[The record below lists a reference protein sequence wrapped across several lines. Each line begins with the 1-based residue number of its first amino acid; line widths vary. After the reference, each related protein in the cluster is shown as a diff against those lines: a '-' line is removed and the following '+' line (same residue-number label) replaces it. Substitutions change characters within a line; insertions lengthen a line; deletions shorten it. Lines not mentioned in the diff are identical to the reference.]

1 MESNFPTGYIIVVRG
16 FLEWEWYEQPD
27 VSRVML
33 HLMLKSNYT
42 AKKWQGIEIGIG
54 EFVTSTE
61 KLSTA
66 LGISSFKIKNALKK
80 LSDTGYIKI
89 ETTNKFTKIKLME
102 SSVYQSKP
110 FEKQKQTEQLATIK
124 PKTTQK
130 QTDTTNKN
138 NKEKEIEESKNIFK
152 TEIFK
157 FLNSFPQDHLES
169 FFNYWCQENK
179 QTGRLKFEEEK
190 FWNLEFKIKNW
201 VNYPSTIAKSGVNK
215 KFNKNRP

>member
-1 MESNFPTGYIIVVRG
+1 METNFPTGYIIVVRG

-110 FEKQKQTEQLATIK
+110 FEKQKQTEQQTKIK
-124 PKTTQK
+124 PQSNQNQTT
-130 QTDTTNKN
+130 TTNKE

-152 TEIFK
+152 SETFK
-157 FLNSFPQDHLES
+157 FLNLFPQDHLES

-190 FWNLEFKIKNW
+190 FWNLEYRIKNW
-201 VNYPSTIAKSGVNK
+201 KIFKSATNK
-215 KFNKNRP
+215 KEPNNFYLNR